1 MNDIP
6 LTYEEVRNT
15 FYSLETNKSPSYNN
29 ISFNAIDNVLDFIV
43 EPLSYIFSNS
53 LVHGIF
59 PEEMKIEKNNAHM
72 QRWR

>member
-1 MNDIP
+1 MNDAP

-15 FYSLETNKSPSYNN
+15 FYSLETNKSLSYNN
-29 ISFNAIDNVLDFIV
+29 ISFNAIDVLDFIV
-43 EPLSYIFSNS
+43 EPLRYIFSNS